1 VLERLH
7 DDGITLLIVTHDPEI
22 GRRAH
27 RRLRMADGAL
37 AADEAGTPADPAH
50 GAGR

>member
-1 VLERLH
+1 MLERLH
-7 DDGITLLIVTHDPEI
+7 DSGITLLIVTHDPEI

-37 AADEAGTPADPAH
+37 VADEPGTAAGH
-50 GAGR
+50 GQGR